1 MEDNMQ
7 LHESAEKVLQ
17 SRGYREGETSWDQVV
32 DRILKE
38 LKYNTDDIDIN
49 DVNGEALTIYDK
61 FMGRLT
67 KQLLLDRILL
77 PNSPCIYNAGSSKP
91 ALFACFVVPVR
102 DSIDSI
108 FQTVARVATIHKNG
122 GGVGI
127 DFSNL
132 RPEGML
138 VHTTGKQSSGPVSF
152 MKVFDAATDSV
163 RQGGIRRGAN
173 MGTLFVRHPDIL
185 KFIRVKREDH
195 SILTNFNISVTV
207 DDVFIICVKNY
218 PNEPFLVWHPSYDE
232 PDYDPK
238 SFEVDSVRYLK
249 EDGFVTDNKNEAVT
263 NQYIWDEI
271 CLSAWSVGCPGL
283 INLDRV
289 NQIETHYETTG
300 YMPLGDYFKYL
311 RRDKDTLYEDD
322 TYESFSLDT
331 LQNMDPNVVSDKNYQ
346 LCTNP
351 CGEIPLTAN
360 ESCVL
365 ASINVAA
372 IDTFHKFMSKAP
384 KDSDTVFT
392 ALLNNLFSQKGK
404 PWSNKDIQTVKSKI
418 CDLFPLRDIIL
429 HTYEMDIQS
438 IFDEKVFGMENSV
451 RSQVF
456 FGLVVT
462 AGMEML
468 NRMLNNNYF
477 HDPYI
482 EQVTKELRRVGL
494 GLMGVADW
502 AIQNEL
508 RYGSDSMLE
517 AYEDLILQ
525 PFATMAQQS
534 TFTNSGVYGG
544 TIYKSN
550 TTIAPTGTLSILAE
564 CSSGIEPNFSFQTYK
579 RVLDQE
585 LYDVHPLFKKQA
597 DKHKWWNKTK
607 DEVLADLSKH
617 HGSPGDINGI
627 DPATKK
633 IFVTAHDVT
642 PDEHLSVQKLTQNY
656 ITNAISKTINLPNDA
671 TVDDVSHIYLSALE
685 INQKH
690 PCKGIT
696 IYRDG
701 CREYQVLNTS
711 STLDKSNESVTK
723 SSTPEP
729 VRWDGPSELLQGYR
743 LRRQTRECSV
753 YAHVYK
759 DPRGFHEIFLNAGK
773 AGNLVNAL
781 AQALGRI
788 ISYATRNGGDLREIG
803 NSLIGIST
811 SNYAYPISQPPHKQ
825 NYGLVDAVGRM
836 MIELADISDHMEA
849 DNNQNLED
857 VSENSAKQV
866 FDSSNSDGNTFTE
879 CPVCGMEL
887 YRLGH
892 CTKCSNPSCQYEE
905 CS

>member
-38 LKYNTDDIDIN
+38 LKYNTDDIN
-49 DVNGEALTIYDK
+49 DNDK
-61 FMGRLT
+61 NHVVYEKFIGRFT
-67 KQLLLDRILL
+67 KYLLLNRILL
-77 PNSPCIYNAGSSKP
+77 PNSPCIYNAGATKP

-185 KFIRVKREDH
+185 KFIRVKRDDH

-207 DDVFIICVKNY
+207 DNAFIIDVVEK
-218 PNEPFLVWHPSYDE
+218 PNEPFMVWHPSYDE
-232 PDYDPK
+232 PNYDPMDFK
-238 SFEVDSVRYLK
+238 LESIKYLK
-249 EDGFVTDNKNEAVT
+249 TDGSITDNLDEAVT

-283 INLDRV
+283 INLDTV
-289 NQIETHYETTG
+289 NYKESYNEIAPFNLPQDRFFYI
-300 YMPLGDYFKYL
+300 
-311 RRDKDTLYEDD
+311 RRDKDTLYKDD
-322 TYESFSLDT
+322 TCEPSSFDQELKLLPSY
-331 LQNMDPNVVSDKNYQ
+331 PVSDKTYQ

-372 IDTFHKFMSKAP
+372 IDSFCKALERP
-384 KDSDTVFT
+384 QQNCNTVIDSLINRLFDDTG
-392 ALLNNLFSQKGK
+392 LLFSDAQLF
-404 PWSNKDIQTVKSKI
+404 KI
-418 CDLFPLRDIIL
+418 RNNIGTIFPQWNFDEE
-429 HTYEMDIQS
+429 HVFNQPVYGMDQS
-438 IFDEKVFGMENSV
+438 IKS
-451 RSQVF
+451 RVF
-456 FGLVVT
+456 FDLVVT
-462 AGMEML
+462 AGLTML
-468 NRMLNNNYF
+468 NRMIDHNYF
-477 HDPYI
+477 HDPHI
-482 EQVTKELRRVGL
+482 AQVTKKLRRVGL

-502 AIQNEL
+502 AIQNGL
-508 RYGSDSMLE
+508 RYGSSTMLD
-517 AYEDLILQ
+517 AYESLILK
-525 PFATMAQQS
+525 PFSQAAKAS
-534 TFTNSGVYGG
+534 TFPNKGMYGSVA
-544 TIYKSN
+544 IQSN
-550 TTIAPTGTLSILAE
+550 TTIAPTGTLSILAQ
-564 CSSGIEPNFSFQTYK
+564 CSSGIEPNFSFQIYK

-585 LYDVHPLFKKQA
+585 LYDVHPLFEAEAK
-597 DKHKWWNKTK
+597 KHKWWGRSR